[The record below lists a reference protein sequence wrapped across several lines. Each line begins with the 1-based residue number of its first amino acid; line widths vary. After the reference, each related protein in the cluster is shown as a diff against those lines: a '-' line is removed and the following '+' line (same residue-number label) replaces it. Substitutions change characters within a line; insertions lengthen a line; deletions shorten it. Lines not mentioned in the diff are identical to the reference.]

1 METTKEAD
9 RPQLT
14 ESWSV
19 SWYREMDQK
28 GRRAFYA
35 SFGGWAIDAFDFMV
49 FSFVLTSLID
59 IWHIDRSAAGLLGTV
74 TLIFSSI
81 GGWIA
86 GVLADR
92 YGRAKVLQ
100 ATIVWFSVC
109 TVVIGFAQNFEQ
121 VFVLRA
127 LQGLGFG
134 GEWAVG
140 AVLIGEIVTPR
151 NRGKAVGVV
160 QSGWA
165 LGWGLAAVLY
175 SVAYSTL
182 PEQFAWRSLFWIGIV
197 PAFLVLYVR
206 KHVSES
212 EVFIQT
218 KASVRTG
225 ATNTSTWAIFSPS
238 LLRTTLLSAILC
250 TSIQGGYY
258 AMSTWLPTYLKI
270 ERHLSV
276 LNTSGYLLVIILGS
290 FCGYIGGA
298 YLSDYWGRRRNFVV
312 FSALSVVSIYCYLR
326 LPLTNSEMLF
336 LGFPLGFSA
345 CGIFS
350 GIGAYLT
357 ELFPS
362 ANRAN
367 GQSFAYNFGRGIGA
381 LFPTFVGKLSQ
392 STSLA
397 TAIFIFAGAA
407 YGTVLL
413 VTIFL
418 PETKGKVLDADS
430 DRIRKL
436 VVKK

>member
-1 METTKEAD
+1 METTTQVD
-9 RPQLT
+9 GTSTPSPWNL
-14 ESWSV
+14 
-19 SWYREMDQK
+19 SWYRELDVK
-28 GRRAFYA
+28 GKKAFNA

-49 FSFVLTSLID
+49 FSFVITSLIGL
-59 IWHIDRSAAGLLGTV
+59 WGIDRGHAGLLGTV
-74 TLIFSSI
+74 TLLLSSI

-86 GVLADR
+86 GILADR

-100 ATIVWFSVC
+100 GTIIWFSVC
-109 TVVIGFAQNFEQ
+109 TVAIGFAQNFEQ

-140 AVLIGEIVTPR
+140 AVLIGEIVTPK

-165 LGWGLAAVLY
+165 VGWAAAAILY
-175 SVAYSTL
+175 SVAFSVL
-182 PEQFAWRSLFWIGIV
+182 PEELAWRCLFWVGII
-197 PAFLVLYVR
+197 PALLVLYVR
-206 KHVSES
+206 KHVSEP
-212 EVFIQT
+212 EVFIKTRAAKDAGT
-218 KASVRTG
+218 KQSSA
-225 ATNTSTWAIFSPS
+225 WAIFSPS
-238 LLRTTLLSAILC
+238 LLRTTVLAAILC
-250 TSIQGGYY
+250 TGMQGGYY
-258 AMSTWLPTYLKI
+258 AMSTWLPTYLKV

-298 YLSDYWGRRRNFVV
+298 YLSDYWGRRRNFIV
-312 FSALSVVSIYCYLR
+312 FSALSVVCIYLYLR
-326 LPLTNSEMLF
+326 LPLSNAQMLF

-357 ELFPS
+357 ELYPS

-367 GQSFAYNFGRGIGA
+367 GQSFTYNFGRGIGA
-381 LFPTFVGKLSQ
+381 LFPSLVGHLSQ

-397 TAIFIFAGAA
+397 TAIFIFSGAA
-407 YGTVLL
+407 YGAVFLMTLL
-413 VTIFL
+413 L
-418 PETKGKVLDADS
+418 PETKGQALE
-430 DRIRKL
+430 
-436 VVKK
+436 